1 MDNNFESKLREMI
14 KEIFHEVAE
23 EIDENGTANI
33 QGFET
38 PHAFKKKNK
47 NSRID
52 KFGKGRK

>member
-1 MDNNFESKLREMI
+1 MKLTKSKLKEMI

-23 EIDENGTANI
+23 EIDEMTGTANV

-38 PHAFKKKNK
+38 PHAFKKNKK